1 MVARFQA
8 LHALRREAR
17 SSGQTHTCADAQ
29 VQLHS
34 CHRHESASWH
44 QQQTAKKLTGVNKM
58 SNRQIEMLCL
68 IGLTIL
74 AMLGIVIGF
83 NGDGYLSKT
92 CLIVSGMVLGMVFTD
107 VLNDKGDR
115 L

>member
-1 MVARFQA
+1 
-8 LHALRREAR
+8 
-17 SSGQTHTCADAQ
+17 
-29 VQLHS
+29 
-34 CHRHESASWH
+34 
-44 QQQTAKKLTGVNKM
+44 M